1 MFNKILVAYDG
12 TPSAESAFEQA
23 ARLARAER
31 QALHVVA
38 VAWTPE
44 VETRV
49 AMDMQVKEFK
59 ALLEQLRSR
68 ESNMDLDLRTEV
80 AEGNPHEQI
89 VRVAK
94 RLDADLLVIG
104 HRRRG
109 LMQRLAEASVAKRV
123 IDRAHCPVMVAN

>member
-1 MFNKILVAYDG
+1 MFDKILVAYDG

-31 QALHVVA
+31 QALHVIA

-49 AMDMQVKEFK
+49 SLDMKIKEYT
-59 ALLEQLRSR
+59 ALLNQLR
-68 ESNMDLDLRTEV
+68 LR
-80 AEGNPHEQI
+80 EGNADLGLIVEVVEGSPYEQI

-109 LMQRLAEASVAKRV
+109 LMQRFAEGSVAKRV
-123 IDRAHCPVMVAN
+123 IDHAHYPVMVAN

>member
-49 AMDMQVKEFK
+49 AMDMQVK

-109 LMQRLAEASVAKRV
+109 LMQRLAETSVAKRV